1 MDKHLKFYSLW
12 QPNNHRAKTL
22 LKLLSKN
29 SRKHLKTFCYQR
41 LLQTFL
47 LNLGAARL
55 KNKPQLLNNRVKIYL
70 KSQQFYWILSNTK
83 FCYFTIFN
91 I

>member
-12 QPNNHRAKTL
+12 QQNNHRAKTL

-41 LLQTFL
+41 LLQIFL

-55 KNKPQLLNNRVKIYL
+55 KNKPQLLNNSV

-83 FCYFTIFN
+83 LCYFTIFN